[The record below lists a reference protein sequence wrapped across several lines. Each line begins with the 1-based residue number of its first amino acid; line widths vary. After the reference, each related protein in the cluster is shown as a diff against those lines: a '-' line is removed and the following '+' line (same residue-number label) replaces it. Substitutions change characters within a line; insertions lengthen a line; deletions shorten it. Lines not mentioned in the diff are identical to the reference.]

1 MTLTML
7 YDHVINDHGSCGST
21 NASLKKKMR
30 KRIGHMGC
38 GLSSLVRVVIP
49 VFDTAV
55 IIVTAA
61 SYELQKKVAHKMSD
75 HCDRILP

>member
-1 MTLTML
+1 MTLTLL
-7 YDHVINDHGSCGST
+7 YDHGSCGST